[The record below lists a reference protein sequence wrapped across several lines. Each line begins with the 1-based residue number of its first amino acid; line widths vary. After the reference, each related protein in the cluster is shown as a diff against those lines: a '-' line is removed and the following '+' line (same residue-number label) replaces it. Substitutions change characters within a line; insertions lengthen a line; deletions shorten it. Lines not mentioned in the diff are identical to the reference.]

1 METEWNLWNIRPF
14 RMVNDLMDYSPKSLA
29 RKGRSRPRGLPFVYM
44 LISGVAGCGDSGLAP
59 DFDPEVEAYV
69 SQVNAYRSTVG
80 CAPLKWNRDVAQVAQ
95 DHSLDM
101 VARNFF
107 GHVNPDGRGPLER
120 LGDAGIEWFRAA
132 ENIAF
137 EVPTADAVLESWLA
151 DGSQGANIENC
162 RLTEH
167 GVGLFEANWTQV
179 FFSPP

>member
-1 METEWNLWNIRPF
+1 
-14 RMVNDLMDYSPKSLA
+14 MVNHLMDQASQSIT
-29 RKGRSRPRGLPFVYM
+29 RKGRSRPCGLAFVYV
-44 LISGVAGCGDSGLAP
+44 LISGVAGCESGLAP

-69 SQVNAYRSTVG
+69 SLMNDYRSTVD

-101 VARNFF
+101 VTRNFF

-120 LGDAGIEWFRAA
+120 LRAADIDWFRAA

-137 EVPTADAVLESWLA
+137 EIPTAQAVLDFWLA

-167 GVGLFEANWTQV
+167 GVGLFEGNWTQV